1 MRSPPPNVNTISQQL
16 NCTRFC
22 FSLSLSIA
30 FFLHRYFHV
39 FVASFTL
46 QVPFDN
52 KISND
57 RRQFC
62 PANLRSNNVVIVT
75 IKVLLISLPKEQPNF
90 TALCTTIQIA
100 LRREGNDYGKK
111 NTSQISNLFAVLL
124 KLPILLLILDGC
136 DFNHFEWHKRHCVC
150 MYASPSWRDSL
161 FFFHVH
167 YALYAIRLQ
176 IKFTPIS
183 IFQWMHIRFVSSFIG
198 WLNDFV
204 HNLNVIFCCNK

>member
-22 FSLSLSIA
+22 FSLSPSIA

-39 FVASFTL
+39 FVGSFSL

-57 RRQFC
+57 RRHFC

-75 IKVLLISLPKEQPNF
+75 IKVLLISLPKVHPNF

-111 NTSQISNLFAVLL
+111 HITNIKFVCCA
-124 KLPILLLILDGC
+124 IEIA
-136 DFNHFEWHKRHCVC
+136 DFTAHFRWMRFQSFWMTQKALCVC
-150 MYASPSWRDSL
+150 TRRLHEGTLYFFSRSL
-161 FFFHVH
+161 RFIRNKTSNKVH
-167 YALYAIRLQ
+167 PN
-176 IKFTPIS
+176 F
-183 IFQWMHIRFVSSFIG
+183 
-198 WLNDFV
+198 DFPMDAY
-204 HNLNVIFCCNK
+204 